1 MDMILLYVVLGIS
14 VLNFSL
20 LIVIGAFLVRFR
32 ERVNALL
39 GYLID
44 VTEVTMKEE
53 PYVPPQMSLKTWDEK
68 YEEELNAALKRM
80 SSNLLDLPTP
90 NVVEPK

>member
-1 MDMILLYVVLGIS
+1 MILLYVVLGIS